1 MLEARSLCLE
11 HRLAGVS
18 CMLQRGVI
26 TAICGPNGAGKSSL
40 LQALAGLVRVD
51 KGGVYLN
58 GAYLDV
64 APERHKRI
72 GYLPQAAPVA
82 WDITVRALVSLG
94 RIPHRDQAI
103 APVDAALAALD
114 LTELQHRRAQSLSG
128 GEAARTM
135 LARVLASESE
145 WILADEPLA
154 ALDLAHQMSVMQ
166 HLKRCAI
173 DGKGVVVVLHDLS
186 MAMNYAD
193 RVLVLQDGVLVS
205 DAAPNIALA
214 TQMIEQ
220 VWGVQVQWLGQSGTW
235 ALVPMPTVPG
245 PCPEKTSKIAGSN

>member
-1 MLEARSLCLE
+1 MLEARDLHLE

-40 LQALAGLVRVD
+40 IEALAGLVRVD

-58 GAYLDV
+58 GASLDG
-64 APERHKRI
+64 APDRHKRI
-72 GYLPQAAPVA
+72 GYLPQAAHVA
-82 WDITVRALVSLG
+82 WDVTVRSLVSLG
-94 RIPHRDQAI
+94 RTPHRDQAT

-135 LARVLASESE
+135 LARVLASEPE

-154 ALDLAHQMSVMQ
+154 ALDLAHQMAVMQ
-166 HLKRCAI
+166 HLRRCAN
-173 DGKGVVVVLHDLS
+173 DGKGVVVVLHDLA

-193 RVLVLQDGVLVS
+193 RVLVLRDGVLMC
-205 DAAPNIALA
+205 DAAPEIALDVE
-214 TQMIEQ
+214 MIEQ
-220 VWGVQVQWLGQSGTW
+220 VWGVQVLWLGRSGSR
-235 ALVPMPTVPG
+235 ALVPKPTVFN
-245 PCPEKTSKIAGSN
+245 PCPEKISKIAGST